1 MRQLSDE
8 EQQLVARLYQI
19 VQIDDT
25 GKLFSK
31 DGVQLWVTSIDAAV
45 RMLQVERLGMSA
57 SDVQVNSSRTP
68 FALMHYIFALQ
79 EIMSVCN
86 PDSHGHVP
94 LEVSTRSADRC

>member
-25 GKLFSK
+25 GALFSK

-68 FALMHYIFALQ
+68 FALMHYILQ
-79 EIMSVCN
+79 EIMSACN
-86 PDSHGHVP
+86 PDPRGHVP
-94 LEVSTRSADRC
+94 LEVSTRPAD